1 MKRILNIFLSGLF
14 FSLLMS
20 SCLYH
25 NLEELE
31 NSSDKDMTNVDYSY
45 RFLYN
50 DTIKKGTANEDIQ
63 KDRVCEVIF
72 NKKVESIDKGDLK
85 GFKTTLTHDI
95 NCIQKGGPSGSV
107 TKEMLY
113 EVFKEKISKDG
124 LSSLWVYVS
133 ISDAATLSPLDGS
146 PKLGTPGD
154 FSRDRTYRVTAAD
167 GSYQD
172 YILETVKGF

>member
-1 MKRILNIFLSGLF
+1 MKRILNFILVGFIIVLSL
-14 FSLLMS
+14 S

-25 NLEELE
+25 DLEDLV
-31 NSSDKDMTNVDYSY
+31 NSSDKEMTNVEYSY

-50 DTIKKGTANEDIQ
+50 DTIKKGTINEEIQ

-72 NKKVESIDKGDLK
+72 NKQVEVLDTDGVK
-85 GFKTTLTHDI
+85 GFKTTLSYDL
-95 NCIQKGGPSGSV
+95 NSVQKGGPSGSV

-113 EVFKEKISKDG
+113 DMFKEKITEDG
-124 LSSLWVYVS
+124 LTSLWVYVS
-133 ISDAATLSPLDGS
+133 ISDAATLTPLDNA

-154 FSRDRTYRVTAAD
+154 YSQKRSYRVTAAD

-172 YILETVKGF
+172 YVLETVRGF